1 MEKSIH
7 SRRYQMLIVQ
17 LQSYRKLNKITQY
30 DVAEKL
36 GITQSQV
43 SKIER
48 CERRLDVLELIDYC
62 RAINLSSANISALIA
77 QISGMDSGDD

>member
-62 RAINLSSANISALIA
+62 RAINLSPANISALIA